1 MLFLPFALTLARAAP
16 ARGVKLS
23 VGASHSQ
30 DRHRGVSWRMVL
42 GCFLSGRPLFSIH
55 FAVFPLRRQWLQP
68 LTCCSFSPF
77 LALTVFLST
86 TPLSHHNIGT
96 LISPCSVPVAI
107 FFFFLFE
114 PSESSHFQ
122 AQMDLLPLGLLRR
135 CPSVFSVPGCSALP
149 GQSSSAW
156 LWVWRHRCPPEKNNF
171 LEYRRTERPFSAG
184 GTSPSA
190 VFLLI
195 LPCFLPWPFEA
206 HQGDCRTRLQRASL
220 DLWGFAWFGFIL

>member
-1 MLFLPFALTLARAAP
+1 MLFLPFALTLSWAVP

-23 VGASHSQ
+23 VRASHSQ

-42 GCFLSGRPLFSIH
+42 GCFPSGGPLFSIH

-77 LALTVFLST
+77 LALAVFLST
-86 TPLSHHNIGT
+86 TPLSHHNTGT
-96 LISPCSVPVAI
+96 LISLCSVPVAI
-107 FFFFLFE
+107 FFLLFE

-122 AQMDLLPLGLLRR
+122 AQMDLLPLALLWR
-135 CPSVFSVPGCSALP
+135 CPSMFSVSLGRAAPRGS
-149 GQSSSAW
+149 G

-171 LEYRRTERPFSAG
+171 LEYRSVDRTERAFSAG

-206 HQGDCRTRLQRASL
+206 HQGDCRMHLQRASL
-220 DLWGFAWFGFIL
+220 DLWGFERFGFIL